1 VHHADT
7 LGARGRFAY
16 ELITLSDC
24 NSAHSAVN
32 FCFIFVGITGFWKM
46 PAACVN
52 CGAFRQDERDKRDA
66 LRVGSTAYEQRAR
79 QIISQV

>member
-1 VHHADT
+1 MHYADT
-7 LGARGRFAY
+7 LRVVFFNQVGARGRFAY

-32 FCFIFVGITGFWKM
+32 FFFIFVGITGFWKM

-52 CGAFRQDERDKRDA
+52 CGAFRQDFQDFWVCKWRRFVFEP
-66 LRVGSTAYEQRAR
+66 
-79 QIISQV
+79 